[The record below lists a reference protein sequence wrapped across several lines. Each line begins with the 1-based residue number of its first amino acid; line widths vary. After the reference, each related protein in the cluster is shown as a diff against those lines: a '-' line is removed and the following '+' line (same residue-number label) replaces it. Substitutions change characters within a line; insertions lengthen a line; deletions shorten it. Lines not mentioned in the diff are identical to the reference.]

1 VQVYCPQLIAL
12 VGGIGIPLAE
22 ETSCRTQS
30 GGENDRGEPMTRKK
44 ILLVD
49 DSNTILMVERMML
62 MKGPYD
68 IVTASNGEE
77 AIVKAVTEKPDLI
90 LMDVI
95 MPKMDGFEAVRQIRQ
110 HHDTRDT
117 PVIMVTTRSESQNV
131 ENGFESGCND
141 YVTKPINSTE
151 LLSKLR
157 SYLGEAGA

>member
-1 VQVYCPQLIAL
+1 M
-12 VGGIGIPLAE
+12 
-22 ETSCRTQS
+22 R
-30 GGENDRGEPMTRKK
+30 RKK

-62 MKGPYD
+62 MKGPYE
-68 IVTASNGEE
+68 IVTASDGQE
-77 AIVKAVTEKPDLI
+77 AIAKALIEQPDLI

-95 MPKMDGFEAVRQIRQ
+95 MPKMDGFEAVRQIRSRPAI
-110 HHDTRDT
+110 RDI
-117 PVIMVTTRSESQNV
+117 PIIMVTTRSEAQNV

-141 YVTKPINSTE
+141 YVVKPINGTE

>member
-1 VQVYCPQLIAL
+1 MKP
-12 VGGIGIPLAE
+12 
-22 ETSCRTQS
+22 
-30 GGENDRGEPMTRKK
+30 KK

-62 MKGPYD
+62 MKGPYEV
-68 IVTASNGEE
+68 VTASDGQE
-77 AIVKAVTEKPDLI
+77 AITKARTEQPDLI

-95 MPKMDGFEAVRQIRQ
+95 MPKMDGFEAVRQIRSQ
-110 HHDTRDT
+110 PATRDI
-117 PVIMVTTRSESQNV
+117 PIIMVTTRSEAQNV

-141 YVTKPINSTE
+141 YVVKPINGTE